1 MRESMLLSTGR
12 ICVDNEQS
20 SPISQACDI
29 GEYTPQD
36 DCKGLVRFLLCPS

>member
-20 SPISQACDI
+20 SPISQACNI
-29 GEYTPQD
+29 GGNT
-36 DCKGLVRFLLCPS
+36 S